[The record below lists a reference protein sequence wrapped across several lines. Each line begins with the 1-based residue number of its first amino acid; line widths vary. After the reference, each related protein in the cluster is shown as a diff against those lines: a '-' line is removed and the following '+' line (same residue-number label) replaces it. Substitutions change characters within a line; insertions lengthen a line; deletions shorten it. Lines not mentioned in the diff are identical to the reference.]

1 MIKKD
6 FPPRIQGILTRVIFL
21 FITVSIC
28 FSIFSPPVLAVSY
41 EKSTFIGE
49 DFSHRDLREDSFDHS
64 ILRKCDFSYSNLE
77 GVGFFS
83 SNLESANFEGAN
95 LRFAVLGSARL
106 SHANLTNAVL
116 EDAFAF
122 GALFDGATIEGADF
136 TDVLLRADVQEKLC
150 NIASGTNPVTG
161 RETRETLLCW

>member
-6 FPPRIQGILTRVIFL
+6 FFARIPDFFASIFL
-21 FITVSIC
+21 VVITVAIC
-28 FSIFSPPVLAVSY
+28 CNIFVSPVLAVSY
-41 EKSTFIGE
+41 EKATFIGE

-64 ILRKCDFSYSNLE
+64 ILRKCDFSYANLE

-122 GALFDGATIEGADF
+122 GALFDGAIIEGADF
-136 TDVLLRADVQEKLC
+136 TDVLLRADIQDKLC
-150 NIASGTNPVTG
+150 DIASGTNPVTG